1 VSCRQRGVSPS
12 SAAWG
17 RWFDLAPG
25 WGPRLRHQSDEPDVA
40 ATCWAL
46 ERKLLADPGHK
57 LGPRN
62 PGSVMPTGLRI
73 RVAAAR
79 GMRLAPMPAGSGV
92 APLADVPDRER
103 ELKRRE
109 FDDASGPWPRGLP
122 PATPP
127 DPVGRLVPR
136 EHVTEEGSAP
146 ASRCQG
152 DRGCTCAGTGDGSI
166 SRSPSGASSGA
177 WRAVA
182 RLNSR
187 GMPRSAR
194 P

>member
-1 VSCRQRGVSPS
+1 MFCRQRGVSPS

-46 ERKLLADPGHK
+46 ERKRLADPGHK

-79 GMRLAPMPAGSGV
+79 GMRLAPMPA
-92 APLADVPDRER
+92 ACALPAY
-103 ELKRRE
+103 
-109 FDDASGPWPRGLP
+109 P
-122 PATPP
+122 PA
-127 DPVGRLVPR
+127 
-136 EHVTEEGSAP
+136 A
-146 ASRCQG
+146 ASRRLPMFPIASAVTACLSLG
-152 DRGCTCAGTGDGSI
+152 F
-166 SRSPSGASSGA
+166 GA
-177 WRAVA
+177 
-182 RLNSR
+182 NT
-187 GMPRSAR
+187 P
-194 P
+194 